1 MSHKEDER
9 KNGPRGWLLGSMPVS
24 RRRIPKRSN
33 HQDTLAKRASATEK
47 ISEFLEENPRD
58 EVGGKDL
65 ASVMMM

>member
-9 KNGPRGWLLGSMPVS
+9 KNGPRGWLRGSMPVS
-24 RRRIPKRSN
+24 RRRIPKRSIY
-33 HQDTLAKRASATEK
+33 QDTLAKRASTTEK